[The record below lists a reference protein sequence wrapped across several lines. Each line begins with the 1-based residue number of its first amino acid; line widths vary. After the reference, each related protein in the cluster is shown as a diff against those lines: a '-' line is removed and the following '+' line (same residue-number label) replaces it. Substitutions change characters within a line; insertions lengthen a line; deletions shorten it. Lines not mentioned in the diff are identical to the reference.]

1 MFSTDHFDEDLVEA
15 VDSVAA
21 VDSVV
26 GVRHVVTVVVTSQLF
41 TITLCL

>member
-15 VDSVAA
+15 VDSVA
-21 VDSVV
+21 

-41 TITLCL
+41 TIILCP